1 MAFLCMYVYI
11 QGNDQIKELSIPVAL
26 NICYIFVSE
35 LFKI

>member
-26 NICYIFVSE
+26 NIFVSE